1 MQHDIKNLL
10 YSTDLSQ
17 NTLIAFGY
25 AAYLAKLTGANIHLL
40 HVLEKLSDDAMFA
53 LQAYLLDEK
62 KRHEIID
69 ERVEKA
75 RARLDE
81 RQEIFWSAQ
90 SDEDKKVRKQIKSV
104 TVCESYPA
112 EEILKAAKTHDCDL
126 IVIGSHER
134 GMSHTF
140 LGSVA
145 KSVLRR
151 SHVPT
156 LIVPLVD
163 ADEQ

>member
-1 MQHDIKNLL
+1 MQHQIKNVL

-17 NTLIAFGY
+17 NSAIAFGY
-25 AAYLAKLTGANIHLL
+25 AVYLAKLTGAEIHLL
-40 HVLEKLSDDAMFA
+40 HVLEKLSDDAAFT

-62 KRHEIID
+62 KRHEILD
-69 ERVEKA
+69 MRVEKA
-75 RARLDE
+75 RNLLE
-81 RQEIFWSAQ
+81 QKQEDFWSKQ
-90 SDEDKKVRKQIKSV
+90 SAEDQKLRSRIKSV

-112 EEILKAAKTHDCDL
+112 EEILKAAKQRHCDL
-126 IVIGSHER
+126 IIMGSHER
-134 GMSHTF
+134 GLSHTF

-156 LIVPLVD
+156 LIVPLVE
-163 ADEQ
+163 AD

>member
-1 MQHDIKNLL
+1 MQHDVKNLL

-17 NTLIAFGY
+17 NSLIAFGY
-25 AAYLAKLTGANIHLL
+25 AAYLAKLTGADLHLL
-40 HVLEKLSDDAMFA
+40 HVLEKLSDDAAFT

-69 ERVEKA
+69 LRVEKA
-75 RARLDE
+75 RNLMNE
-81 RQEIFWSAQ
+81 RQDTFWARQSA
-90 SDEDKKVRKQIKSV
+90 EDQKLRAQIKSI
-104 TVCESYPA
+104 TVCEAYPA
-112 EEILKAAKTHDCDL
+112 EEILLAAKQHNCDL
-126 IVIGSHER
+126 IVMGSHER
-134 GMSHTF
+134 GLSHTF

-156 LIVPLVD
+156 LIVPLAEPD
-163 ADEQ
+163 

>member
-1 MQHDIKNLL
+1 MQHDVKNVL

-17 NTLIAFGY
+17 NSHIAFGY
-25 AAYLAKLTGANIHLL
+25 AAYFAKLTGADIHLL
-40 HVLEKLSDDAMFA
+40 HVLEKLNDDATFT
-53 LQAYLLDEK
+53 LQAYLLDDK
-62 KRHEIID
+62 KRHEIMD
-69 ERVEKA
+69 MRVKNAEK
-75 RARLDE
+75 LLKE
-81 RQEIFWSAQ
+81 RQDAFWDSQSA
-90 SDEDKKVRKQIKSV
+90 EDQKVRDQIKSM

-112 EEILKAAKTHDCDL
+112 EEILKSAKTRNCDL
-126 IVIGSHER
+126 IVMGSHER

-163 ADEQ
+163 AE

>member
-1 MQHDIKNLL
+1 MQQAIKSLL

-17 NTLIAFGY
+17 NTHIAFGY
-25 AAYLAKLTGANIHLL
+25 AAYLAKLTGAEIHML
-40 HVLEKLSDDAMFA
+40 HVLEQLSEDAAFA
-53 LQAYLLDEK
+53 IQVYIQSDTKRHDMLELRVARARKVLDEK
-62 KRHEIID
+62 Q
-69 ERVEKA
+69 EK
-75 RARLDE
+75 
-81 RQEIFWSAQ
+81 FWAGQ
-90 SDEDKKVRKQIKSV
+90 SEEDRKIRDQIKSI

-112 EEILKAAKTHDCDL
+112 EEILKSAKKHNCDL
-126 IVIGSHER
+126 IVMGSHER

-156 LIVPLVD
+156 LIVPLV
-163 ADEQ
+163 ESS

>member
-1 MQHDIKNLL
+1 MQKHFKTIL

-17 NTLIAFGY
+17 NSLMAFDY
-25 AAYLAKLTGANIHLL
+25 AAYLAKLTGADIHIL
-40 HVLEKLSDDAMFA
+40 HVLEQLSEDASFA
-53 LQAYLLDEK
+53 LQTYIQDENARDK
-62 KRHEIID
+62 MLEHRAE
-69 ERVEKA
+69 
-75 RARLDE
+75 RARRLME
-81 RQEIFWSAQ
+81 QKQETFWAAQ
-90 SDEDKKVRKQIKSV
+90 SEEDRKVRGQIKSI

-112 EEILKAAKTHDCDL
+112 EEILKSAKAHNCDV
-126 IVIGSHER
+126 IVMGSHER

-156 LIVPLVD
+156 MIVPLV
-163 ADEQ
+163 ESQ

>member
-1 MQHDIKNLL
+1 MPIDIKNVL

-17 NTLIAFGY
+17 NSHIAFRY
-25 AAYLAKLTGANIHLL
+25 AVHLAKITGADIHLL
-40 HVLEKLSDDAMFA
+40 HVLEKLSDDAVFA
-53 LQAYLLDEK
+53 LQTYIQDDK
-62 KRHEIID
+62 RRHEVMG
-69 ERVEKA
+69 ERVDKA
-75 RARLDE
+75 RGRLEE
-81 RQEIFWSAQ
+81 RQKAFWAEQ
-90 SDEDKKVRKQIKSV
+90 TAEDRKVCDQIKSV

-112 EEILKAAKTHDCDL
+112 EEILKLAEAHNCDL
-126 IVIGSHER
+126 IVMGSHER

-156 LIVPLVD
+156 LIVPLV
-163 ADEQ
+163 EEN

>member
-17 NTLIAFGY
+17 NSLIAFGY
-25 AAYLAKLTGANIHLL
+25 AAYLAKLTGADLHLL
-40 HVLEKLSDDAMFA
+40 HVLEKLSDDAAFT

-69 ERVEKA
+69 LRVEKA
-75 RARLDE
+75 RKLMNE
-81 RQEIFWSAQ
+81 RQDTFWAQ
-90 SDEDKKVRKQIKSV
+90 QSPEDQKLRAQIKSI
-104 TVCESYPA
+104 TVCEAYPA
-112 EEILKAAKTHDCDL
+112 EEILMAAKQHNCDL
-126 IVIGSHER
+126 IVMGSHER
-134 GMSHTF
+134 GLSHTF

-156 LIVPLVD
+156 LIVPL
-163 ADEQ
+163 AEPE

>member
-1 MQHDIKNLL
+1 MQHAIKNVL
-10 YSTDLSQ
+10 YSTDLSK
-17 NTLIAFGY
+17 NSSIAFGY
-25 AAYLAKLTGANIHLL
+25 AAHIAKLTGANIHLL
-40 HVLEKLSDDAMFA
+40 HVLERLSDDAVFT
-53 LQAYLLDEK
+53 LQTYLLDDK

-69 ERVEKA
+69 LRLEKA
-75 RARLDE
+75 EKLLNE
-81 RQEIFWSAQ
+81 KQEAFWKAQ
-90 SDEDKKVRKQIKSV
+90 SPEDTKVRSQIKSV

-112 EEILKAAKTHDCDL
+112 EEILKSAKKHNCDL
-126 IVIGSHER
+126 IIMGSHER

-156 LIVPLVD
+156 LIVPLVA
-163 ADEQ
+163 AD

>member
-17 NTLIAFGY
+17 NSHIAFGY
-25 AAYLAKLTGANIHLL
+25 AAYLAKLTGADLHLL
-40 HVLEKLSDDAMFA
+40 HVLEKLSDDAAFT

-62 KRHEIID
+62 KRHDIID
-69 ERVEKA
+69 LRVDKA
-75 RARLDE
+75 RKLLDQ
-81 RQEIFWSAQ
+81 RQEDFWAAQ
-90 SDEDKKVRKQIKSV
+90 SEEDQKVRSQIKSV

-112 EEILKAAKTHDCDL
+112 EEILKSARKHDCDL
-126 IVIGSHER
+126 IVMGSHER
-134 GMSHTF
+134 GLSHTF

-156 LIVPLVD
+156 LIVPL
-163 ADEQ
+163 AEPE

>member
-1 MQHDIKNLL
+1 MQHNIKNLL

-17 NTLIAFGY
+17 NSHIAFGY
-25 AAYLAKLTGANIHLL
+25 AAYLAKLTGADLHLL
-40 HVLEKLSDDAMFA
+40 HVLEKLRDDVAFTI
-53 LQAYLLDEK
+53 QAYVLDEA
-62 KRHEIID
+62 KRHEIMD
-69 ERVEKA
+69 MRVNNATKQLE
-75 RARLDE
+75 E
-81 RQEIFWSAQ
+81 RQEAFWSAQ
-90 SDEDKKVRKQIKSV
+90 SGEDLKVRDQIKSM

-112 EEILKAAKTHDCDL
+112 EEILKTAKTRNCDL
-126 IVIGSHER
+126 IVMGSHER

-151 SHVPT
+151 SHIPT

-163 ADEQ
+163 PE

>member
-17 NTLIAFGY
+17 NSLIAFGY
-25 AAYLAKLTGANIHLL
+25 AAYLAKLTGADLHLL
-40 HVLEKLSDDAMFA
+40 HVLEKLSDDAAFT

-69 ERVEKA
+69 LRVEKA
-75 RARLDE
+75 RKLMNE
-81 RQEIFWSAQ
+81 RQDIFWAQ
-90 SDEDKKVRKQIKSV
+90 QSPEDQKLRAQIKSI
-104 TVCESYPA
+104 TVCEAYPA
-112 EEILKAAKTHDCDL
+112 EEILKSAKQHNCDL
-126 IVIGSHER
+126 IVMGSHER
-134 GMSHTF
+134 GLSHTF

-156 LIVPLVD
+156 LIVPLAEPD
-163 ADEQ
+163 

>member
-17 NTLIAFGY
+17 NSLIAFGY
-25 AAYLAKLTGANIHLL
+25 AAYLAKLTGADLHLL
-40 HVLEKLSDDAMFA
+40 HVLEKLSDDAAFT

-69 ERVEKA
+69 LRAEKA
-75 RARLDE
+75 RKLTNE
-81 RQEIFWSAQ
+81 RQDTFWAQ
-90 SDEDKKVRKQIKSV
+90 QSPEDQKLRAQIKSI
-104 TVCESYPA
+104 TVCEAYPA
-112 EEILKAAKTHDCDL
+112 EEILMAAKQHNCDL
-126 IVIGSHER
+126 IVMGSHER
-134 GMSHTF
+134 GLSHTF

-156 LIVPLVD
+156 LIVPL
-163 ADEQ
+163 AEPE